1 MAEVYIKSE
10 MFLFDRV
17 LNNKRQF
24 NIPEDDN
31 IVETVHITS
40 WRGGR
45 CDCDYISLILM
56 RSTGQYTAKHI
67 HISIVVTP

>member
-31 IVETVHITS
+31 IVETVHITWNS
-40 WRGGR
+40 KIYLHLGEE
-45 CDCDYISLILM
+45 DDATVI
-56 RSTGQYTAKHI
+56 TF
-67 HISIVVTP
+67 P